1 MTMSRIKLN
10 TIGLN
15 RLSSGHYDLNNVGG
29 ERRPV
34 ADPGETPD
42 IPSGYEE
49 FMVTEGAFSAKD
61 GEFYVKR

>member
-15 RLSSGHYDLNNVGG
+15 RLSSGHHDLNNVGG
-29 ERRPV
+29 ERMPV
-34 ADPGETPD
+34 ANPGETPD

-49 FMVTEGAFSAKD
+49 FIASDGPFSAKD